1 MGVSVCLC
9 ACNAHVAGTYI
20 CLRHCYTH
28 KNTYHGSDFVLVY
41 AKKFYLQLRKV
52 SLSSKEKH
60 NSVFLSIRVPS
71 EMDPPP
77 ISLPACLKQIQQVAG
92 NISCKRDGI
101 CWIEIR

>member
-28 KNTYHGSDFVLVY
+28 KNTYHGSDFALVY

-71 EMDPPP
+71 EMTPPKLLETFHVNVTA
-77 ISLPACLKQIQQVAG
+77 SVGLRSGDLEV
-92 NISCKRDGI
+92 N
-101 CWIEIR
+101 